1 MGWQKMKQKEIRLR
15 HIIGTRIKNKRNQT
29 GLTQEQLAE
38 KAGMHP
44 TYMGKLERG
53 DKSATLDS
61 LEKVVNALGLSYID
75 LFKDIQPIGNEESE
89 NHVLHELINKLN
101 MKSLEEQ
108 KAVLELFDFMFQWKK
123 K

>member
-1 MGWQKMKQKEIRLR
+1 MKQEEIRLR
-15 HIIGTRIKNKRNQT
+15 HIIGERIKNKRKQN

-38 KAGMHP
+38 KASMHP
-44 TYMGKLERG
+44 TYVGKMERG

-61 LEKVVNALGLSYID
+61 LEKMVNALSLSYID
-75 LFKDIQPIGNEESE
+75 LFRDIQPIGNEESE
-89 NHVLHELINKLN
+89 NQVLHELINKLN

-108 KAVLELFDFMFQWKK
+108 KAALELFDFMFQWKK